1 MKRHRKSQS
10 TAPPDRASN
19 PIIPWLHALAAMGDE
34 RWDEAIVALQRFLE
48 MAGKPEDRRTACY
61 NLGACYL
68 ALERYDETLA
78 TLDEAERH
86 VPDDPD
92 TIYSRA
98 VVYACAARIPEA
110 IATFKLFARRWPKQA
125 RQLETRA
132 TIRQLRRAQ
141 RGKIPPGDYLVGYL
155 QEQVSHNLELG
166 DFHLVER
173 KARRMMAAN
182 PHRPEGHFAL
192 GIACVEQGRYQEA
205 LDAFLSAHA
214 CDSDYTPTL
223 YNIGYTYLQ
232 LGEPEQAIPW
242 LERALRWEPEHVTA
256 LHQLGLACKR
266 LGRRDEA
273 VAWWRRA
280 LKIDPGCYPAQQHL
294 HEIGQGPPPV
304 GPPLPPTIEQLRTMT
319 PIVKA
324 RMKRPQVYR
333 NDGLTLTYDGKVG
346 FVLED
351 AENRHNATVYAGGPF
366 QVAHIMDED
375 LLDLIGMVKMM
386 LRTIN
391 VENTRDV
398 AVLVYYASR
407 PVFSY
412 QARFS
417 RGKQSEFDADGQFVV
432 TEAPRFFKLRVDS
445 DLSTPYGDPMQGT
458 LIYLNQHPQPGILVG
473 TLGLMVK

>member
-1 MKRHRKSQS
+1 
-10 TAPPDRASN
+10 
-19 PIIPWLHALAAMGDE
+19 MGGE
-34 RWDEAIVALQRFLE
+34 RWDEATVALQRFLE
-48 MAGKPEDRRTACY
+48 MAGRPEEHRMAY
-61 NLGACYL
+61 HNLGACYL
-68 ALERYDETLA
+68 ALERYDEALA
-78 TLDEAERH
+78 ALDEAERH
-86 VPDDPD
+86 VPDDPE
-92 TIYSRA
+92 TIYNRA

-110 IATFKLFARRWPKQA
+110 IATFKLFAKLFARRWPKQA
-125 RQLETRA
+125 RQREVRE

-141 RGKIPPGDYLVGYL
+141 RGEIPPGDYLVGDL
-155 QEQVSHNLELG
+155 QEQVSHNLEMG

-192 GIACVEQGRYQEA
+192 GVACVEQGRYQEA
-205 LDAFLSAHA
+205 LDAFLPAHA
-214 CDSDYTPTL
+214 CDSGYVPTL
-223 YNIGYTYLQ
+223 FNIGHTYLQ
-232 LGEPEQAIPW
+232 LGEPEQSIPW
-242 LERALRWEPEHVTA
+242 LERALHREPEHLAA
-256 LHQLGLACKR
+256 LHELGLACER
-266 LGRRDEA
+266 LGRQDEA
-273 VAWWRRA
+273 LAWWRRA
-280 LKIDPGCYPAQQHL
+280 LKIDPGYYLAQQRL

-304 GPPLPPTIEQLRTMT
+304 EPPLPPTMEQLRTMT
-319 PIVKA
+319 PVVKT

-333 NDGLTLTYDGKVG
+333 NGGLTFTYDGKVG

-351 AENRHNATVYAGGPF
+351 TENSRNATVYAGGPF

-386 LRTIN
+386 LRLVN

-398 AVLVYYASR
+398 AVLIYYASR

-412 QARFS
+412 QAFI
-417 RGKQSEFDADGQFVV
+417 V
-432 TEAPRFFKLRVDS
+432 TETPRFFKLRIDS